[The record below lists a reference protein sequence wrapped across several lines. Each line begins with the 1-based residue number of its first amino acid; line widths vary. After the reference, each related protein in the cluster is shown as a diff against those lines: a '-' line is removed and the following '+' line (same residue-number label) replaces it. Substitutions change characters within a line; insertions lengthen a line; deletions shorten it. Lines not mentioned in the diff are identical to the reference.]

1 VQVDGND
8 MKTPGWRYNYWEL
21 KGVPLRV
28 EVGPRDVEQG
38 TCVLARRDMPGELF
52 SGCTASCCW
61 LQLPVS
67 CFPVAAAAG
76 CSCRGCS
83 C

>member
-1 VQVDGND
+1 LSFGSKYSAQTPLLQVDGND

-38 TCVLARRDMPGELF
+38 TCVLARRDMPGELAV
-52 SGCTASCCW
+52 C
-61 LQLPVS
+61 
-67 CFPVAAAAG
+67 
-76 CSCRGCS
+76 
-83 C
+83 